1 MNLGAS
7 SFVREAC
14 DGIDLVVGLC
24 FLLVTAYNCVQI
36 VDSSELVPNA
46 FM

>member
-14 DGIDLVVGLC
+14 DGIGLVVGLC
-24 FLLVTAYNCVQI
+24 FLLVIAGICVQI